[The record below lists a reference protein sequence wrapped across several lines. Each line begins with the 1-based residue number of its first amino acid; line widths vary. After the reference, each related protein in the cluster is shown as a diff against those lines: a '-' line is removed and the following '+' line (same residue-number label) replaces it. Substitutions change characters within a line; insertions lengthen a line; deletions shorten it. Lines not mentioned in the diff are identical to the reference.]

1 MLGRKKGFTLIE
13 LLVVIA
19 IIGILAAILLPAL
32 ARAREAARRSSCANN
47 LKQMGIVVKMYA
59 NESRGNKFMGHNPV
73 TSGPGQV
80 HLWAAYPEYLTDIT
94 IIICP
99 SDAENDPDDMTEML
113 DVVEAQNVGG
123 QFTDGSLDFTD
134 PQVRKFISMNIIN
147 GSYSYGYIAWATTND
162 NQGYGFVRARS
173 QLLGACGRPCDFA
186 VDIALNASNYPRPWT
201 EYNNGA
207 YNVTEPITTEGLG
220 GGSTVYAL
228 KEGIERFAITDINNP
243 AGSAVAQSSMPI
255 YMDGI
260 STSQGNAG
268 TSFNQKQMVD
278 RFNHIPGGANVLYL
292 DGHVEFIKYPG
303 KYPVTQYIAVERL
316 STGQDKQ
323 NVYGRGNLMRGFW
336 PL

>member
-1 MLGRKKGFTLIE
+1 MKKRGFTLIE

-47 LKQMGIVVKMYA
+47 LKQMGVIVKMYS
-59 NESRGNKFMGHNPV
+59 NESRGNKFMPHSPV
-73 TSGPGQV
+73 SGGPGQV
-80 HLWAAYPEYLTDIT
+80 HLWVAYPEYLTDLK

-99 SDAENDPDDMTEML
+99 SDSENSPGDVQEML
-113 DVVEAQNVGG
+113 DIITAGNPNGE
-123 QFTDGSLDFTD
+123 FTDTSLDFTD
-134 PQVRKFISMNIIN
+134 PQVRKFVSLQIVNS
-147 GSYSYGYIAWATTND
+147 SFSYGYIGWATTND
-162 NQGYGFVRARS
+162 NEGYGFVRARS
-173 QLLGACGRPCDFA
+173 IRLNTGCGGRPCDFG
-186 VDIALNASNYPRPWT
+186 VDVNLGAEHNTGFTA
-201 EYNNGA
+201 YNNGA
-207 YNVTEPITTEGLG
+207 YNVTEPVIAQGLG
-220 GGSTVYAL
+220 GGSTVYML

-243 AGSAVAQSSMPI
+243 AGSAAAQSSMPI

-260 STSQGNAG
+260 STSQGNSG

-316 STGQDKQ
+316 STGQDMQ
-323 NVYGRGNLMRGFW
+323 NTFNKTNLMRGFW
-336 PL
+336 PI